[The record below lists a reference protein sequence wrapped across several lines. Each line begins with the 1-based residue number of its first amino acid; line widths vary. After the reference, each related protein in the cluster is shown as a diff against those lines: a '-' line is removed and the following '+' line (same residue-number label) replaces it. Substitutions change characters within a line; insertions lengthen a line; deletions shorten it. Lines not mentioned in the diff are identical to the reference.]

1 MNKPKFNFMDF
12 LIIIGVVGIIAGG
25 WYFLS
30 AKTSGRSEG
39 KETNVVFRIEE
50 TQADAAVAESYS
62 KNIKVGDR
70 VFVGTKE
77 KIAGRVKSLEI
88 IPSKV
93 LFENL
98 KTGEKSYL
106 DSVSRFDVMIE
117 IEASVT
123 ESESDFKVG
132 STILKIGKKQN
143 FSGKGFSGYGYVV
156 ALDKAE
162 EETVND

>member
-1 MNKPKFNFMDF
+1 MSKPKFNFMDF

-39 KETNVVFRIEE
+39 KETNVVFAIEE
-50 TQADAAVAESYS
+50 TQTDAVVAESYS

-88 IPSKV
+88 TPSKV
-93 LFENL
+93 LFENP

-143 FSGKGFSGYGYVV
+143 FNGKGFSGYGYVV

-162 EETVND
+162 EETAND

>member
-12 LIIIGVVGIIAGG
+12 LIIAGVAAVIAGG

-30 AKTSGRSEG
+30 ARTSGSSEG
-39 KETNVVFRIEE
+39 AETNVVFSIEE
-50 TQADAAVAESYS
+50 TQVDAVVAESYS
-62 KNIKVGDR
+62 QNIKVGDD

-77 KIAGRVKSLEI
+77 KIAGRVKSVEI
-88 IPSKV
+88 TPAQVIY
-93 LFENL
+93 ENP

-106 DSVSRFDVMIE
+106 DSKSRFDVMITA
-117 IEASVT
+117 EASVT
-123 ESESDFKVG
+123 ESDTDFKVG

-143 FSGKGFSGYGYVV
+143 FNGKGFSGYGFVV
-156 ALDKAE
+156 ALDKTE